1 MSTGHEVIAD
11 KVLDSGGAAHEQPG
25 KGRPCVVDVHAH
37 VVVDAMVDGPDAV
50 GADHASSRIVEG
62 RRRLFVRGKELGSV
76 VGEFF
81 DPAVMLA
88 QARLAGIHRLVLSPW
103 VQLLPGE
110 MAARSASRQ
119 CEVQNASLGA
129 MVASDPLRLSALGA
143 VPIAH
148 PREAAR
154 VLDEAC
160 DAGLCGVELP
170 ANAAGYLGNS
180 SLEPFWARA
189 EARQAVL
196 FVHPS
201 THGVGV
207 PALERHYL
215 WNTVGNPMETAIAAA
230 TLALGGVLERHP
242 DLVVVLA
249 HAAGALPA
257 LAGRLGHGQRSVAA
271 ARGAL
276 VEPIRASLARF
287 YVDSIT
293 HDPRLLRHV
302 VEEFGAERVLCG
314 SDRPFDMGDPD
325 PVGTVRSAGLDP
337 ADEAAVLG
345 GNALRLIARAT
356 GSAPVAER

>member
-1 MSTGHEVIAD
+1 MSTEHEASRDQASGAD
-11 KVLDSGGAAHEQPG
+11 GAGRGQPG
-25 KGRPCVVDVHAH
+25 KGAPYVVDVHAH
-37 VVVDAMVDGPDAV
+37 IVVDAMVDGPDAV
-50 GADHASSRIVEG
+50 DADDATFRIVEG

-81 DPAVMLA
+81 DPAVMLE
-88 QARLAGIHRLVLSPW
+88 QARLAGVHHLVLSPW

-110 MAARSASRQ
+110 MTARSASRL

-143 VPIAH
+143 VPIAY

-170 ANAAGYLGNS
+170 ASAAGYLGDS

-189 EARQAVL
+189 EARHAVL
-196 FVHPS
+196 LVHPS

-207 PALERHYL
+207 PALEQHYL
-215 WNTVGNPMETAIAAA
+215 WNTVGNPVETAIAAA

-249 HAAGALPA
+249 HAGGALPA
-257 LAGRLGHGQRSVAA
+257 LTGRLGHGQRAASA

-276 VEPIRASLARF
+276 TEPVRASLARF

-293 HDPRLLRHV
+293 HDPRLLRRV
-302 VEEFGAERVLCG
+302 VEDFGAERVLCG

-337 ADEAAVLG
+337 ADETAVLG
-345 GNALRLIARAT
+345 ANAVRLIARAT
-356 GSAPVAER
+356 GSAPGAER